1 MGRSSD
7 LGKIVAW
14 RRRIRRFSRSGL
26 TVAGFCDEE
35 GVSTASFYRWR
46 NLLADDR
53 TSTRDAKATTTRTT
67 GSATTCD
74 ADQSPVFQAVRVMQ
88 PDSRMSVRLP
98 DGTRIEVPA
107 ERLDTVRAV
116 LGELVRGVA
125 MQDEAPSARRP
136 SGQGESPC

>member
-1 MGRSSD
+1 MARSSD
-7 LGKIVAW
+7 SGKTVAW

-26 TVAGFCDEE
+26 TVARFCDEE

-53 TSTRDAKATTTRTT
+53 TSTRDAKATTT
-67 GSATTCD
+67 CD
-74 ADQSPVFQAVRVMQ
+74 GDQSPVFQAVRVRQ

-98 DGTRIEVPA
+98 NGTRIEVPA
-107 ERLDTVRAV
+107 ERLDTVRVV

-125 MQDEAPSARRP
+125 MPDEAPSTRRS
-136 SGQGESPC
+136 SGRGALPC